1 MLANTYNPRI
11 LVIDM
16 NGNENFLPDVA
27 IPVAA
32 SISFLCRASDVKKN
46 EFVWTRAY
54 FSSQDYKMVKQSQSV
69 VIDSRDG
76 EIVDF
81 GGTNIKSSSLTK
93 HLHNIPI
100 THNVPHIQQ
109 YPTAFCKFQVGQNG
123 VNYATVRWHGKGLSL
138 HRDMFEIT
146 ESKNSETGVIYS
158 NLTMHVT
165 PSTIRQELFG
175 PYQCSFNIIPGSSV
189 TQKVLF
195 RNCHL
200 FYPPPEGK

>member
-1 MLANTYNPRI
+1 MLANSLSWMILIFFVICLCKAYNPRI

-76 EIVDF
+76 ESKITLTDATF
-81 GGTNIKSSSLTK
+81 NKS
-93 HLHNIPI
+93 
-100 THNVPHIQQ
+100 
-109 YPTAFCKFQVGQNG
+109 
-123 VNYATVRWHGKGLSL
+123 
-138 HRDMFEIT
+138 
-146 ESKNSETGVIYS
+146 
-158 NLTMHVT
+158 
-165 PSTIRQELFG
+165 
-175 PYQCSFNIIPGSSV
+175 
-189 TQKVLF
+189 
-195 RNCHL
+195 
-200 FYPPPEGK
+200 